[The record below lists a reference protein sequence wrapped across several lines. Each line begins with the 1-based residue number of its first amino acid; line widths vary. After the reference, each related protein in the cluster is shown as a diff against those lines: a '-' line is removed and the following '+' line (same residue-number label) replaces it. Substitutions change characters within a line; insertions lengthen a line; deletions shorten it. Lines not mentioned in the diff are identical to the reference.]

1 MTSANDRLR
10 TWAAKASQR
19 PSLLVI
25 VRHGQSQRNTFDIHA
40 GIANLPKT
48 MAATP
53 DHSSPL
59 TDEGRE
65 QAKAT
70 GEGLQREFGAFDAV
84 YHSPWL
90 RTTETTD
97 LLLQAFAKRPPV
109 YRNLF
114 LLEQNFGQLD
124 PCLWPHRLEE
134 YARAYALF
142 EQQRAIMGRFYCR
155 PPDGE
160 SWADVCM
167 RSHQF
172 LGVIFRPDHAG
183 QRLLVVT
190 HGVTQQ
196 SFRYHL
202 EHPTEEELVEE
213 YQRTP
218 NRNCGTGAYDWSAEA
233 GWTLRC
239 WNKIY
244 Y

>member
-1 MTSANDRLR
+1 VAENAVRQAPMS
-10 TWAAKASQR
+10 AKADQR
-19 PSLLVI
+19 PALLVI
-25 VRHGQSQRNTFDIHA
+25 VRHGQSERNTFDLHE
-40 GIANLPKT
+40 GIDKLPEN
-48 MAATP
+48 MARTP
-53 DHSSPL
+53 DHAAPL
-59 TDEGRE
+59 TEEGER
-65 QAKAT
+65 QALAT
-70 GEGLQREFGAFDAV
+70 GAGLRKEFGHFDAI

-90 RTTETTD
+90 RTTQTAHLILRSFPE
-97 LLLQAFAKRPPV
+97 APPI
-109 YRNLF
+109 YRNLY

-124 PCLWPHRLEE
+124 PCLWPHRLDE

-183 QRLLVVT
+183 QRILIVT

-202 EHPTEEELVEE
+202 EHPTEEQLVEE
-213 YQRTP
+213 YTQTP
-218 NRNCGTGAYDWSAEA
+218 NRNCGTGAYDWSVEG
-233 GWTLRC
+233 GWALRC
-239 WNKIY
+239 WNTTY